1 MAALIAFCT
10 CPDRAQAESL
20 ARALVERRLA
30 ACVSLLTG
38 VHSVYR
44 WQGQVEQ
51 AEEVQLLIKTTADA
65 FPALQAAVLELHPY
79 ELPELVA
86 VEVAAGLAPYLAW
99 IGEST
104 RPDVAS

>member
-10 CPDRAQAESL
+10 CPDRDQAQAL
-20 ARALVERRLA
+20 AQALVERRLA
-30 ACVSLLTG
+30 ACVSLLPG
-38 VHSVYR
+38 VRSVYR

-51 AEEVQLLIKTTADA
+51 ADEVQLLIKTTAGN
-65 FPALQAAVLELHPY
+65 FPALQAAVLELHSY

-104 RPDVAS
+104 RPDAAS